1 MFSITVK
8 SDMKVN
14 ILIYL
19 SSIVGL
25 ENSKTK
31 TVVICYV
38 ELTPC
43 KSGRNDHFCY
53 KLKISLRPQ
62 LFKNSNRLLDLIG
75 AQIAGNPH

>member
-25 ENSKTK
+25 EKFENKDNGDVLCGTH
-31 TVVICYV
+31 TLQV
-38 ELTPC
+38 
-43 KSGRNDHFCY
+43 
-53 KLKISLRPQ
+53 RP
-62 LFKNSNRLLDLIG
+62 K
-75 AQIAGNPH
+75 